1 MTSIRAN
8 SFSRPHSMIPRA
20 FSASRGSAE
29 PAAKRPRGEKVVSV
43 NVGGRTFTTTD
54 TTLCKSPFFVDR
66 FDDIK
71 QKRKVTRDNMGNLF
85 VDRSADAFDEVLKF
99 LRTGI
104 LPTVKYKYRLLDLEL
119 DFFRITY
126 LLPVPE
132 GHVSDACETED
143 ESEDDET
150 DENNRDML
158 GNLKGF
164 VAPGAQ
170 PGKLWRKD
178 LKKWCAGVRKGVSQK
193 AKTAKK

>member
-1 MTSIRAN
+1 MSSIRAN

-20 FSASRGSAE
+20 FSVSKGLAE

-43 NVGGRTFTTTD
+43 NVGGRVFTTTD
-54 TTLCKSPFFVDR
+54 TTLCKSPFFVNR

-99 LRTGI
+99 LRTGV

-119 DFFRITY
+119 DFFDITY

-132 GHVSDACETED
+132 GHESDACDTEE
-143 ESEDDET
+143 ESDDDDKDKKNVTTT
-150 DENNRDML
+150 D
-158 GNLKGF
+158 LKGF
-164 VAPGAQ
+164 AVGGSV
-170 PGKLWRKD
+170 PGKLW
-178 LKKWCAGVRKGVSQK
+178 
-193 AKTAKK
+193 